1 MSALG
6 TARIAIEPARARIDE
21 KVRVRVLGLQPKGTV
36 VLRARMNGDW
46 SSYASFEADPTG
58 VVDVSSQPALSGTY
72 EGIDQ
77 MGLFWSMAAQDE
89 VKALSFI
96 FESPLT
102 PTMATLTA
110 EVGGEV
116 VASGTLERTHVA
128 PGVRVI
134 PVREQGLV
142 GTLFR
147 PDSDGPRPAIID
159 LGGSIGG
166 LLERRAALLA
176 SHGYAAL
183 ALAYFGIEG
192 LPPDLF
198 RIPLEYFE
206 TAIRWLQVQEG
217 VASDRVAVMGE
228 SRGGELAR
236 GMPGCCGSWSP

>member
-1 MSALG
+1 
-6 TARIAIEPARARIDE
+6 
-21 KVRVRVLGLQPKGTV
+21 
-36 VLRARMNGDW
+36 
-46 SSYASFEADPTG
+46 
-58 VVDVSSQPALSGTY
+58 
-72 EGIDQ
+72 

-89 VKALSFI
+89 LEAASFL
-96 FESPLT
+96 FETPLT
-102 PTMATLTA
+102 PTITTLTA

-116 VASGTLERTHVA
+116 VASATLERTHLA
-128 PGVRVI
+128 PGVRAI

-176 SHGYAAL
+176 SHGYVAL
-183 ALAYFGIEG
+183 PLAYFGIEG
-192 LPPDLF
+192 LPQDLF

-206 TAIRWLQVQEG
+206 TALGWLQAQEG

-228 SRGGELAR
+228 LRGGELALLLGATFPQIR
-236 GMPGCCGSWSP
+236 AVVGLVPSGGDVGRIPAPSGEDGGSR